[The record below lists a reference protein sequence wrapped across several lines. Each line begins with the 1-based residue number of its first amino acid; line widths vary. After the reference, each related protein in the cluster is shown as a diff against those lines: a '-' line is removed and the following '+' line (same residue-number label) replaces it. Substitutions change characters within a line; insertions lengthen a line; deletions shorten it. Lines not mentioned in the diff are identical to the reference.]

1 MWPNT
6 KYLFNGRISTQYE
19 QTAENHLNPIDIIL
33 TKNHPLLFTESFIA
47 ACGLTSAC
55 YRSCYIRFLWLRQN
69 TLKLLDSS
77 VVIKIIC

>member
-47 ACGLTSAC
+47 ACGLTSHVTDHVTSDFSDCA
-55 YRSCYIRFLWLRQN
+55 
-69 TLKLLDSS
+69 
-77 VVIKIIC
+77 KIH